1 MIQQLFSDQKK
12 SLKQRWLKWIPKSLP
27 GWSKLALQKKQ
38 KALAHG
44 VGVQVQKAVEEHT
57 DAWSH
62 SLSASLG
69 AATLPLDDPRL
80 QEWVKT
86 SGRESIRRNGLDW
99 LEKNQ
104 SKSLDHWITSDTLF
118 SVSAPVFNRLHWRLP
133 EEITPTLAANIASGL
148 LITRSLPKKG
158 VSLENAFGGALA
170 DWTRANKGAIL
181 LRLTQSAQGEILNHE
196 AQLAQSVNNR
206 IQEGLNFL
214 QRGGFVL
221 MGGPALIERILHR
234 VLAEELPDFLR
245 TESEGILEA
254 LSPTLETLLTFKQKE
269 NWHFEQDAR
278 QCLTRI

>member
-80 QEWVKT
+80 QEWGKT

-99 LEKNQ
+99 LEKEPNPN
-104 SKSLDHWITSDTLF
+104 LWIIGLHLIRF
-118 SVSAPVFNRLHWRLP
+118 LVVSAPVFNRLHWRLP

-148 LITRSLPKKG
+148 
-158 VSLENAFGGALA
+158 A
-170 DWTRANKGAIL
+170 DH
-181 LRLTQSAQGEILNHE
+181 TQSA
-196 AQLAQSVNNR
+196 
-206 IQEGLNFL
+206 
-214 QRGGFVL
+214 
-221 MGGPALIERILHR
+221 
-234 VLAEELPDFLR
+234 
-245 TESEGILEA
+245 
-254 LSPTLETLLTFKQKE
+254 
-269 NWHFEQDAR
+269 
-278 QCLTRI
+278 